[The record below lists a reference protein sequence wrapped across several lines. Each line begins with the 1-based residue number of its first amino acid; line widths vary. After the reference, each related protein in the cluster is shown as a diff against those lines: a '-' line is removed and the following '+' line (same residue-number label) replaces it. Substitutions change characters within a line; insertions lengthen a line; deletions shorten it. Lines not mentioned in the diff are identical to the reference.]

1 MMPSIFYMFI
11 CYLYFFFSEVTVQI
25 VCPFLS
31 WVISFHI
38 VEFLSVIGIF
48 WVIIH
53 YQLCLLQ
60 IVSFCLTAPI
70 IGLSSKLLFSNN
82 MFHRDLVSNSRNN
95 LSKKQNSQKRPDH
108 RLRLNRKW
116 KAICHISLTFLP
128 FFPCI
133 PHFSHSIQNSLAD
146 SPSMPPHRC
155 PDHSLSFQPGKEIT
169 LLLLD
174 QHL

>member
-1 MMPSIFYMFI
+1 MPSIFYMFI

-60 IVSFCLTAPI
+60 IVSFCLTAPT
-70 IGLSSKLLFSNN
+70 IGLSSKLLFQIICSTVTWFQIPETIWAKNRT
-82 MFHRDLVSNSRNN
+82 HRKGQNIGWDWIGNGKPFATSLW
-95 LSKKQNSQKRPDH
+95 LSYPFSPVF
-108 RLRLNRKW
+108 
-116 KAICHISLTFLP
+116 LTFHTLYKTAWLILHL
-128 FFPCI
+128 CHLTDVQII
-133 PHFSHSIQNSLAD
+133 P
-146 SPSMPPHRC
+146 
-155 PDHSLSFQPGKEIT
+155 
-169 LLLLD
+169 
-174 QHL
+174 